1 MATSIRRTRLAT
13 AETEEHAPKP
23 KDRRKDKLHSFHKE
37 PDRFS
42 FSHLAKILTS
52 GERLAMLN
60 AVDRLKGRVRVLI
73 ELALFSNF
81 QFVRLAAVS
90 HLAGDSEAL
99 VDIAKFCHYEDTRS
113 SSVDELSKDAKALAE
128 VACSSLF
135 GVTRMD
141 ALNLI
146 KDNHAV
152 ADVAS
157 RSPYK
162 DSRSA
167 AMEKIARIPSAL
179 RKVAQESTYRSSRM
193 GAVEKLASDIES
205 LCSLILSRNPDVKK
219 AAASRL
225 SAYVEELDDAEALME
240 IAKMSP
246 SEDARYIAVGRLS
259 NDPWS
264 LRAIIS
270 DSSYADART
279 TALML
284 LSDKVADISDAEI
297 LSDVATM
304 SPYPDCRMAAIERLV
319 GQSSALHSVATK
331 SRFRDSRELALAKL
345 KGDVETLK
353 SISRLSKYSD
363 TRRKAHGMVAK
374 PDVFASELARILG

>member
-1 MATSIRRTRLAT
+1 MATSIRKTRTPT
-13 AETEEHAPKP
+13 VKIEPQGPK
-23 KDRRKDKLHSFHKE
+23 RKDKKKDKLRSFHKG

-42 FSHLAKILTS
+42 FAHLAKILTS

-60 AVDRLKGRVRVLI
+60 AVDRLKGRSRVLI

-81 QFVRLAAVS
+81 QFVRLAAVA
-90 HLAGDSEAL
+90 HLASDIEAL
-99 VDIAKFCHYEDTRS
+99 IDIANFCHFEDTRAS
-113 SSVDELSKDAKALAE
+113 ALDELEGDSKSLAN

-141 ALNLI
+141 ALGMLKEPNAI
-146 KDNHAV
+146 

-157 RSPYK
+157 RSPHK
-162 DSRSA
+162 DSREA
-167 AMEKIARIPSAL
+167 ALERIAKNHSAL
-179 RKVAQESTYRSSRM
+179 RKVAQESAYKSSRM
-193 GAVEKLASDIES
+193 SAVERLASDINS
-205 LCSLILSRNPDVKK
+205 LCSLILSRNNDVKK

-225 SAYVEELDDAEALME
+225 SAYVEELEDAEALME
-240 IAKMSP
+240 IAKTSP

-264 LRAIIS
+264 LRSIIS
-270 DSSYADART
+270 ESSYRDARS

-297 LSDVATM
+297 LSDVATQ

-319 GQSSALHSVATK
+319 GQSSALLAVATK
-331 SRFRDSRELALAKL
+331 SRFKDSRELALKKL

-353 SISRLSKYSD
+353 SVCRLSRYSD
-363 TRRKAHGMVAK
+363 TRKKAHGMVAK
-374 PDVFASELARILG
+374 PDVFESELEKILG